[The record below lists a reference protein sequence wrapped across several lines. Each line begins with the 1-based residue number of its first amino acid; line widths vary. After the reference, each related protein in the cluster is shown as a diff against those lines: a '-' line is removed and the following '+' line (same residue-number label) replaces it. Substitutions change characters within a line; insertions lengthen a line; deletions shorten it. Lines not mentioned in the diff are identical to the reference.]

1 MYSFKLLDIVLQG
14 VAFLSAMVFLTVFNA
29 SGYFFWIILC
39 LIVWILVSMVLN
51 FVLAKSLSKMR
62 KIITLILGLLFF
74 TFLISYL
81 LGVSIP
87 RLNFYYRP
95 LSILVIFVYLFMS
108 FMELNKMKSQGEV
121 DLDF

>member
-14 VAFLSAMVFLTVFNA
+14 VAFLSAMVFLTVFSA

-39 LIVWILVSMVLN
+39 LIVWILISMVLN

-108 FMELNKMKSQGEV
+108 FIELNKMKSQGEV